1 MCVFWACQI
10 VCERLEAILL
20 NMCVSWS
27 CLIECETWHAR
38 FLCELNRVR
47 SVVSS
52 DEKMWYDFFF
62 KHQNQLFLK
71 SNSNKHRCRPNQDS
85 EERVLRYLEY
95 NSEVILLPTKL
106 WLANP
111 QEKRSKSHKS
121 SNDQKREPLS
131 LYFVS
136 SMTNFLSFVG
146 CFRSKPS
153 EPTELIQY
161 CIIFYTTRTVDLNSY
176 KLTTGMN
183 L

>member
-1 MCVFWACQI
+1 MV
-10 VCERLEAILL
+10 
-20 NMCVSWS
+20 
-27 CLIECETWHAR
+27 R
-38 FLCELNRVR
+38 F
-47 SVVSS
+47 
-52 DEKMWYDFFF
+52 FFF

-161 CIIFYTTRTVDLNSY
+161 CIIFYTTRTVDLNTY